1 MGLKKKGFLK
11 YPKRAILR
19 FRILFKELEHPFF
32 DFGILKELEL
42 AVLKKLKE
50 PPNTRK
56 EL

>member
-1 MGLKKKGFLK
+1 LNSFQRTGVT
-11 YPKRAILR
+11 
-19 FRILFKELEHPFF
+19 HSF

-42 AVLKKLKE
+42 AVLKILKE